1 MNTNVIRLEGSLRF
15 FLSGT
20 NEEKPYTVF
29 LFLRGYF
36 CSGKKKR
43 RFSEK
48 KLYEVHQTFTNMH
61 FFWLFYEAEIIFE
74 EAIPTR

>member
-15 FLSGT
+15 FLSDT

-36 CSGKKKR
+36 RSGKKKTVY
-43 RFSEK
+43 EK
-48 KLYEVHQTFTNMH
+48 KTLQSASNIY
-61 FFWLFYEAEIIFE
+61 
-74 EAIPTR
+74 